1 MAKHL
6 PIDGDYVVRA
16 SKELIAQHGDSA
28 LVQADKQI
36 SICESE
42 GFDSVAEVWKLI
54 REAIRQTQQ
63 FDSTIE
69 GYKKALNK
77 GVFLSE

>member
-1 MAKHL
+1 LAKHL
-6 PIDGDYVVRA
+6 PIDGEYIVRA
-16 SKELIAQHGDSA
+16 GKELTAQHGVSA
-28 LVQADKQI
+28 LVQVDKQI

-42 GFDSVAEVWKLI
+42 GLDSVAEVWKLI

>member
-6 PIDGDYVVRA
+6 PIDGEYIVRA
-16 SKELIAQHGDSA
+16 GEELIAQHGDSA

-36 SICESE
+36 SIFESE
-42 GFDSVAEVWKLI
+42 GFDSVAEIWKLI
-54 REAIRQTQQ
+54 REAIRQIRQS
-63 FDSTIE
+63 DSTIE